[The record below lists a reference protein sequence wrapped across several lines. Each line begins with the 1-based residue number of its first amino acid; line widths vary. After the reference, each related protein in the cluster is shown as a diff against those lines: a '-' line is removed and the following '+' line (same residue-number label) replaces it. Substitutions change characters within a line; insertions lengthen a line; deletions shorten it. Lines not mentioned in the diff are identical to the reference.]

1 MYVVYSLDVSGTSHY
16 GVTTEAHLAQL
27 ANTDSKHKTYTA
39 ALRKLHSLD
48 PEAHPWDVDV
58 ACTSPVT
65 TWPYNRVYNATKPNE
80 YYTAWATEDATN
92 ELHRLFFW
100 TGYQSD
106 EYAYDDAMDILQG
119 ETFVDVLSSFF
130 YDVLVR
136 PRNQVS
142 HSVVYNSTNRKMV
155 VRRSEKPYFEEMTA
169 VAFGTETAPWVA
181 QTLLQLC
188 RLILAGSTNAKNCK
202 MDMDAVKKRAAE
214 ILTMAYEEELVYP
227 VLGSKKKQSK
237 EIEKTLTQMIIE
249 YSKDPVYIK
258 AIYEKRRRLY
268 PADHPQHPEF
278 AKYKKK
284 IDEQEI
290 IKHQQRY
297 DVAKDQPI
305 LDMNLLKRAERNARS
320 ELKALDH

>member
-1 MYVVYSLDVSGTSHY
+1 MYVVYSVDVSGTSYY
-16 GVTTEAHLAQL
+16 GVTTEAQL
-27 ANTDSKHKTYTA
+27 ANADSKHKTYTA

-48 PEAHPWDVDV
+48 PEANPWDVDV

-65 TWPYNRVYNATKPNE
+65 TWLYNRVYNNKKPHE

-92 ELHRLFFW
+92 EIHRMFFW
-100 TGYQSD
+100 TGYLTNDFACNDVQ
-106 EYAYDDAMDILQG
+106 DILQG
-119 ETFVDVLSSFF
+119 ETFVDVMCSFF
-130 YDVLVR
+130 YTLLVC

-155 VRRSEKPYFEEMTA
+155 VRRSEKPYFEEMTP

-188 RLILAGSTNAKNCK
+188 RLILAGSTNAKNRK

-227 VLGSKKKQSK
+227 VLGSKKKQRK

-249 YSKDPVYIK
+249 YSKDPVYIN

-268 PADHPQHPEF
+268 PTDHPQHPDL

-284 IDEQEI
+284 IDEQET

-305 LDMNLLKRAERNARS
+305 LDMNLLKQAERNARS